1 MNRKVK
7 ILVILAFLFLV
18 VLFGSY
24 SYSKY
29 RSDITGQAST
39 DVAKWNITVN
49 GCNIVTPDP
58 SNSACFESKE
68 NDDGT
73 VTIVRNF
80 NITEFTYSNSDTA
93 NVKRDKIAPGSSG
106 EFVLRIKP
114 MDTQVSIKYTIR
126 SYIKDDDFALEY
138 YIKGPND
145 TDRILVPENGYV
157 GYIMYNPANAG
168 NNYEDVITFYVDWL
182 NDESANEKDTK
193 IGTKSADPKLDIPIE
208 ITFEQY
214 NG

>member
-1 MNRKVK
+1 MNRRVK
-7 ILVILAFLFLV
+7 ILVILSFLFLI
-18 VLFGSY
+18 VLVGSY

-29 RSDITGQAST
+29 RSDVTGQAST
-39 DVAKWNITVN
+39 NVAKWNITVN
-49 GCNIVTPDP
+49 GCNIVTPDT
-58 SNSACFESKE
+58 SNSACFESKVNE
-68 NDDGT
+68 DDT

-106 EFVLRIKP
+106 EFVLRINP
-114 MDTQVSIKYTIR
+114 QDTQVSIKYTIR

-145 TDRILVPENGYV
+145 TNRIQVPETGYV
-157 GYIMYNPANAG
+157 GYIIYNPANASG
-168 NNYEDVITFYVDWL
+168 NHEDVITFYVDWL
-182 NDESANEKDTK
+182 NDETANEKDTV
-193 IGTKSADPKLDIPIE
+193 IGTKSSDPKLDIPIE

>member
-7 ILVILAFLFLV
+7 TLIILAFLFLI
-18 VLFGSY
+18 VLLGSY

-29 RSDITGQAST
+29 RSDVTGEAST
-39 DVAKWNITVN
+39 NVAKWNITVN

-58 SNSACFESKE
+58 NNTACFESKE
-68 NDDGT
+68 NDDGSI
-73 VTIVRNF
+73 TIVRNF
-80 NITEFTYSNSDTA
+80 NITEFTYSSDLA

-106 EFVLRIKP
+106 EFILRIRP
-114 MDTQVSIKYTIR
+114 QDTQVSIKYTIR

-145 TDRILVPENGYV
+145 SSRILVPENGYV
-157 GYIMYNPANAG
+157 GYIYYNPANAT

-182 NDESANEKDTK
+182 NNEAANEKDTI
-193 IGTKSADPKLDIPIE
+193 IGTKSDDPKLDIPIE